1 MTEPRTAAYDGLD
14 KFLGL
19 LRKHGVRR
27 YDGDMDGSRTVLEF
41 MPPPGVPQ
49 PADTAPVAAKG
60 VDLGLLKPEL
70 CNCAHE
76 FTSHNAEGFCLN
88 GCEPAQCEKA
98 PAPAPTQADDTG
110 T

>member
-1 MTEPRTAAYDGLD
+1 VSGVTTPEALD
-14 KFLGL
+14 AFLKL
-19 LRKHGVRR
+19 LRRNGVRR
-27 YDGDMDGSRTVLEF
+27 FQGIVDGDNMLLDFAASE
-41 MPPPGVPQ
+41 PEQ
-49 PADTAPVAAKG
+49 PTDTAPVAAKG